1 MSDFTPERGQR
12 RREPV
17 FNMPG
22 VIVATIAILVAIH
35 GWRDYGL
42 DVARD
47 GEFLRRFAFVPGRFT
62 AGFDMDAVAAYLTSI
77 ARQPDQLNIARYFLA
92 DGSGQPWTLLTYA
105 GLHGDWLHV
114 GVNSLWLAAFGGPV
128 ARRFGWL
135 RFLILFAVTAVGGA
149 LFYYVFHRVDFV
161 PMVGASAAVSG
172 IMAAAIRFVFQPGG
186 PLGPAVYGGP
196 YPPEIAARLPAVSL
210 PAALRDRRV
219 IQFTLTWFAINFI
232 FGIAAAPLG
241 ITASAIAWEAHAGG
255 FIAGF
260 LLFGL
265 IDPPPL
271 LPPVISGWQFPQDD
285 PGDDRRA

>member
-1 MSDFTPERGQR
+1 MNDFTPERGPR

-22 VIVATIAILVAIH
+22 VIVAIIAVLVLIH
-35 GWRDYGL
+35 VWREYML
-42 DVARD
+42 DVTGD
-47 GEFLRRFAFVPGRFT
+47 GEFLRRFAFVPGRLT
-62 AGFDMDAVAAYLTSI
+62 AALNIDAVAAYLTSI
-77 ARQPDQLNIARYFLA
+77 ARQPDQLNIARYFLE
-92 DGSGQPWTLLTYA
+92 DGSAQPWTLLTYS
-105 GLHGDWLHV
+105 GLHGDWLHL

-128 ARRFGWL
+128 ARRFGWF
-135 RFLILFAVTAVGGA
+135 RFLALFAVTAIAGA
-149 LFYYVFHRVDFV
+149 LFYYLFHRVDFV

-186 PLGPAVYGGP
+186 PLGPAIYGGS
-196 YPPEIAARLPAVSL
+196 YPPEIAARLPVVSL
-210 PAALRDRRV
+210 VAAFRDRRV

-232 FGIAAAPLG
+232 FGFAAAPLG

-260 LLFGL
+260 LIFGL

-271 LPPVISGWQFPQDD
+271 NPSVLSKWQYPQFTPDED
-285 PGDDRRA
+285 NRA